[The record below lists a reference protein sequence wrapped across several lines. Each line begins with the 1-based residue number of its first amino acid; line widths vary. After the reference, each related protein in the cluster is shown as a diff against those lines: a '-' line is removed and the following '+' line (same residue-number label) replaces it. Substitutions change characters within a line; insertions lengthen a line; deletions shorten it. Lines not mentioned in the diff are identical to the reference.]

1 MCQEVCGCGRAFC
14 SLENNLFLFS
24 CHVACLRLFPL
35 HRGACGLSTVTITL
49 AAQVMKFAW
58 YIYWV
63 RNKTGAGPR
72 PCPATVSVAV
82 LNVPTSNPPVPFL
95 LRAFLWFFA
104 LLVSSTFKRRC
115 ACPLCPL
122 LGLSFLAFPSILHLC
137 L

>member
-72 PCPATVSVAV
+72 PCPATVSLAV

-95 LRAFLWFFA
+95 SRAFLWFFA